1 MAHLAQMPS
10 VFIAPAAAHEENA
23 APVAVIAF
31 LVLLRFGAAARVL
44 AAVVTRESFAPA
56 GVAVLGF

>member
-1 MAHLAQMPS
+1 MPS